1 VRIARQRTLR
11 RTLVLSAILV
21 VGVAAAAVVG
31 AVSLFLSQRD
41 ALERDAEAQR
51 REQRIAEQIVALTFE
66 QQLDAYRYLERGDSS
81 NLAAFR
87 DRGERAYG
95 QIRQYLFND
104 LPPASRLQVEQ
115 IKEAHEQFEVAA
127 FRAFELAARGQPEA
141 ARRRLAD
148 LDERTA
154 AFGAAV
160 DEFLATRGAQ
170 RETFRARQDAFARS
184 TWIGL
189 GVAAIALFALVV
201 LLGMRLRQRVLRP
214 LDDLTAASRKLG
226 TGDLDA
232 RVPTQ
237 LYAEFD
243 EVATGFNQMADNVR
257 AARETMEAQNEEI
270 RQTLDHL
277 QLTQMELVQHEK
289 LSAMG
294 QMLAGLAHELNNPL
308 AGVVG
313 MAELLRAELAESDHA
328 PTRVMASALGEPL
341 EREARRAGSLVRNLL
356 NFARRPSGVVEP
368 VGLAAA
374 VSTALGLCAHAYAEA
389 GKTIQVHLEPTLH
402 VMADAQKLQH
412 AIVNVV
418 NNALDAIVA
427 AGGRGLAIVAAREG
441 DDRVRVTFDDDGTG
455 FVDPDAALVP
465 FYTTK
470 EAGKGTGLG
479 LALVDQFVH
488 EFGGSVAVSNRSAG
502 GARVSLILRRA
513 NDDATASAADSPAAY
528 APHGAR
534 RTGEDED
541 ALAAGVFVEAR
552 DRIPS
557 ERDAA
562 APPRVLVVDDEPTLR
577 TVQRRLLSGAGIEV
591 VLAATGAEARE
602 VLARE
607 HFDLVISD
615 LRMPGEM
622 DGRELL
628 AWLEETHPALAA
640 RTLLLTGD
648 VNGIASVALPVP
660 AERVLTKPFNNA
672 EYVRRVRR
680 ALGLLDE

>member
-1 VRIARQRTLR
+1 VRIGRQRTLR

-21 VGVAAAAVVG
+21 VGVAAAAAVG

-81 NLAAFR
+81 QLAAFR

-104 LPPASRLQVEQ
+104 LPPTSRLQVEQ
-115 IKEAHEQFEVAA
+115 IKETHEQFEVAA

-141 ARRRLAD
+141 ARRRLGD

-154 AFGAAV
+154 ALGAAV

-170 RETFRARQDAFARS
+170 RETFRTRQEAFARR
-184 TWIGL
+184 TRVGL

-214 LDDLTAASRKLG
+214 LDDLTAASRRLG

-237 LYAEFD
+237 PYAEFD

-277 QLTQMELVQHEK
+277 QRTQMELVQHEK

-328 PTRVMASALGEPL
+328 PTRVMASAFGEPL

-389 GKTIQVHLEPTLH
+389 EKTIQVHLEPTLH

-441 DDRVRVTFDDDGTG
+441 EDQVRVTFDDDGMG

-479 LALVDQFVH
+479 LALVEQFVH

-502 GARVSLILRRA
+502 GARVSLMLRRA
-513 NDDATASAADSPAAY
+513 DDDATASAAHAPAA
-528 APHGAR
+528 AEASRGAR
-534 RTGEDED
+534 RADED
-541 ALAAGVFVEAR
+541 GRAAGTFLEPR
-552 DRIPS
+552 DRVPP

-562 APPRVLVVDDEPTLR
+562 VAPRVLVVDDEPTLR
-577 TVQRRLLSGAGIEV
+577 TVQGRLLSGAGIEV

-640 RTLLLTGD
+640 RALLLTGD
-648 VNGIASVALPVP
+648 VNGVASVALPVP

-672 EYVRRVRR
+672 DYVRRVRR